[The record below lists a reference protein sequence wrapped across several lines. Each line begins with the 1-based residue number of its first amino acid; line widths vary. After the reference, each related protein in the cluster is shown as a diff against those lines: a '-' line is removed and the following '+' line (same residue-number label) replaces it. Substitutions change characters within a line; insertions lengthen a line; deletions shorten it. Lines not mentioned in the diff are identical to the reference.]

1 MAFDKEKLRQ
11 LYIEKMSGIISETD
25 NERVEFWLATN
36 EQARRIWQLLEEE
49 YAQLDIS
56 TFNTQVKPDVD
67 LLVVKER
74 LAQNNNKRKA
84 RLIPY
89 AAAAAVVFVL
99 IGVWMVW
106 KKDAFQSIPKE
117 ALVTVSPPIS
127 DMDRVQLTTDDGQ
140 TVILG
145 QTRSDTIAG
154 MELSA
159 TAHTLTVRSDTG
171 VVMSTLRVP
180 IKETYQVQL
189 PDGSKVWLNAASSLQ
204 FPSRFTG
211 QNREVYLT
219 GEAYFEVMTDKQ
231 HPFMVKTA
239 DAQLEVLGTSF
250 NLCAYASQ
258 GVQAAL
264 VTGGVKLTAQSGK
277 SVQLQP
283 GYAATLNQATGH
295 FRKTSFDPTEM
306 LAWREGLYYFHHAS
320 LIDLAHVI
328 GRWYGYSVRFDR
340 KLLASQSITGLMEK
354 NNISGFL
361 ADLELSTGIKHEILG
376 ETLYLK

>member
-11 LYIEKMSGIISETD
+11 LYIEKISGIISEID
-25 NERVEFWLATN
+25 NERMEFWLATN
-36 EQARRIWQLLEEE
+36 EQARRIWQSLEEE
-49 YAQLDIS
+49 YAQLEVG
-56 TFNTQVKPDVD
+56 TFDTQVKPHVD
-67 LLVVKER
+67 LLAVKGR
-74 LAQNNNKRKA
+74 LAQNNNKRRT

-89 AAAAAVVFVL
+89 AAATVVFVL

-117 ALVTVSPPIS
+117 TLVTVSPPIS

-154 MELSA
+154 MELNA
-159 TAHTLTVRSDTG
+159 TAHSLTVRSDTA

-219 GEAYFEVMTDKQ
+219 GEAYFEVATDKQ
-231 HPFMVKTA
+231 HPFMVRTA
-239 DAQLEVLGTSF
+239 NAQLEVLGTSF
-250 NLCAYASQ
+250 NLRAYESQ

-264 VTGGVKLTAQSGK
+264 VTGGVRLTAQNGESI
-277 SVQLQP
+277 QLQP
-283 GYAATLNQATGH
+283 GYAAEFDQGSGNFKKAT
-295 FRKTSFDPTEM
+295 FDPAEM
-306 LAWREGLYYFHHAS
+306 LAWRAGIYYFHHAS
-320 LIDLAHVI
+320 LVDLAHVI
-328 GRWYGYSVRFDR
+328 GRWYGYAVRFDR
-340 KLLASQSITGLMEK
+340 KLLAQQSVTGLMEK
-354 NNISGFL
+354 NNMSGFL
-361 ADLELSTGIKHEILG
+361 ADLESSTGIKYQIVG